1 MGSGSLAAMAV
12 FEAEYKDAMSLE
24 EAKALVTAA
33 IMSGIN
39 NDLGSGG
46 SVDMLVCSLAVAGS
60 VVVRHSHPPYGL
72 PIPPQVI
79 NADGYTQLRN
89 AVRPN
94 ERKFRKA
101 GGYSFPRGTA
111 KVLEKS
117 FVPLSSLVDITT
129 TVKPSAMEVG

>member
-46 SVDMLVCSLAVAGS
+46 SVDML
-60 VVVRHSHPPYGL
+60 
-72 PIPPQVI
+72 VI